1 MVIHLEKGET
11 LFIEKNMVVCETG
24 DYEEQEMVLVR
35 EISPINFPG
44 IFTLSVPPDSTL
56 YQYPAIY
63 VKYGIF
69 NREEETT

>member
-1 MVIHLEKGET
+1 MIIHLEKGET

-24 DYEEQEMVLVR
+24 DYEEQEMVLVG
-35 EISPINFPG
+35 ELGNPIYSPDFP
-44 IFTLSVPPDSTL
+44 L
-56 YQYPAIY
+56 YQYPSIY

>member
-24 DYEEQEMVLVR
+24 DYEEQEMVLVG
-35 EISPINFPG
+35 ELGNPIYSPDFP
-44 IFTLSVPPDSTL
+44 L

>member
-1 MVIHLEKGET
+1 MIIHLEKGET

-24 DYEEQEMVLVR
+24 DYEEQEMVLVG
-35 EISPINFPG
+35 ELGNPIYSPDFP
-44 IFTLSVPPDSTL
+44 L